1 MQAAPTYIR
10 DDIYRQTANMM
21 QMPHCRW
28 IASLTS
34 RTADIEAQS
43 RGTTQHYALDSIVS
57 LLPRPQPF
65 SAPRLAGATGL
76 SRLENSSVRSEP
88 PCRLY
93 AIGRRAVSYDYAQS
107 HGPNGLSP
115 MDTALTHRV
124 LQGVPRK
131 KTSSAVGR
139 SSDFSL
145 RDLSGGRSPGVV
157 HVVLAR
163 IVCLC
168 RHEIIGGDVVSIYL
182 ILFARQASSSMN
194 CLQTSS
200 PTGYP
205 DASRTLPVPVSHLQ
219 KSCNRSTPLPEKAL
233 GSGHPNSAEQIYL
246 YRHVRALLRRRG
258 ISCKWPLAPPWGS
271 GLLNNA
277 STKAYILVACG
288 RSPPS
293 CVYVRLEY

>member
-219 KSCNRSTPLPEKAL
+219 KSCNRSTRT
-233 GSGHPNSAEQIYL
+233 SNSTVVIAWDESSD
-246 YRHVRALLRRRG
+246 LLAFSKRCRRRPWAQVIRIARSKFTCTG
-258 ISCKWPLAPPWGS
+258 TSVRCCAAAGSPASGPWPLRGAADS
-271 GLLNNA
+271 
-277 STKAYILVACG
+277 
-288 RSPPS
+288 
-293 CVYVRLEY
+293 